1 MRIHDYFS
9 WSTFYSDEK
18 FLQNIC
24 NALLWPMFIFLHEV
38 MIKND
43 EDGLMTILT
52 MMTDDN
58 VGNGGDDDDEDDDG
72 EDDDW
77 DDDRD
82 GGDVL
87 GKF

>member
-1 MRIHDYFS
+1 
-9 WSTFYSDEK
+9 
-18 FLQNIC
+18 
-24 NALLWPMFIFLHEV
+24 

-52 MMTDDN
+52 IMTDDN
-58 VGNGGDDDDEDDDG
+58 VGNHGDDDGGDDDDG
-72 EDDDW
+72 EDDADE